1 MGVKNLMKIIKKHAP
16 NTIKYKKIDQYRNM
30 ILGIDAN
37 LMIYKMIYAI
47 RRNGYDIMNE
57 DNKVT
62 HIHTMLQKLYG
73 FKKYNILPIFVF
85 DGTPPKIK
93 DTTLKKR
100 EKIKKEIKTKYK
112 KATTLDEQKKYYYI
126 KSDITM
132 KEINDCKKLITLFGY
147 TYINSIEEA
156 DSQLAYLSK
165 ANIIDAVVTDDMDI
179 LVFGGKKILKN
190 FTVSDKKNIEE
201 IDLKIMLDELKIT
214 QWQLIDIAI
223 LLGCDYCKNK
233 ADKIG
238 PMTALKLIKK
248 HKKIENLDIKINDD
262 YVAAR
267 RYFLNQDKNIKKQDL
282 LFVYNKGTINY
293 DDIRTFLKKNKYS
306 DAQIKKTTNSF
317 RCFVI

>member
-16 NTIKYKKIDQYRNM
+16 NAIKYKKIDQYRNM

-190 FTVSDKKNIEE
+190 FTVSDKKIIEE

-223 LLGCDYCKNK
+223 LLGCDYCKSK
-233 ADKIG
+233 AEKIG

-267 RYFLNQDKNIKKQDL
+267 QYFLNQDKNIKKQDL
-282 LFVYNKGTINY
+282 LFIYNKGTIKY

-306 DAQIKKTTNSF
+306 DTKTEKITDSF
-317 RCFVI
+317 RSFVI